1 MDSAHSVDVS
11 SLLHSSLLLFVVLL
25 DELMVVVV
33 VVSTN
38 DAEFIAFSVDCK
50 SFERFKVDEDDDVAV
65 EKKLKIKES
74 LDSIL
79 GGDNI
84 LIMCFKS
91 IEKIDF

>member
-11 SLLHSSLLLFVVLL
+11 SLLHSSLLLLVVLL
-25 DELMVVVV
+25 DVLMVVV

-65 EKKLKIKES
+65 QKK
-74 LDSIL
+74 
-79 GGDNI
+79 
-84 LIMCFKS
+84 
-91 IEKIDF
+91 IEN

>member
-25 DELMVVVV
+25 DALMVVLVV

-65 EKKLKIKES
+65 EKK
-74 LDSIL
+74 
-79 GGDNI
+79 
-84 LIMCFKS
+84 
-91 IEKIDF
+91 IEN

>member
-25 DELMVVVV
+25 GLLMVVV

-38 DAEFIAFSVDCK
+38 DAEFIAFNVDCK
-50 SFERFKVDEDDDVAV
+50 SFERFKVDEDDDAAV

-74 LDSIL
+74 LNSIL

-84 LIMCFKS
+84 LIMCSKS
-91 IEKIDF
+91 IEKIDL